1 MKIHD
6 VLDRDPRTARLA
18 NNGQARIVDVADG
31 AAQEELRAEIE
42 TFVCDGQFGDALQR
56 ILDRYLANLGTPK
69 QDSAWVSG
77 FFGSGKSHL
86 LKMLTHLWVDT
97 AFPDG
102 TTARGLVRG
111 GLPDEVQAQLRELDT
126 HAHRAGRSPVAAAG
140 TLLGG
145 SVDHVRHTV
154 LVILLRARGL
164 PAQYPQARFC
174 FWLREQGRLDG
185 VRAAVEAAGKDW
197 LRELNNLYVSPV
209 IAGALIAADAGFAAD
224 VRAARQLLAQQFP
237 PLRTDISTE
246 QFIEAARAA
255 LAPPA
260 DPRPAAPSGA
270 ASTPAAGRRSPRE
283 AAPSGDAAG
292 GSRELPHTVSGA
304 AGESGELP
312 HTVSGADGGSGE
324 LPHTVLVLDEVQQY
338 INEAQDRSA
347 ALTEVAEAV
356 QTQFDSR
363 VMLVG
368 AGQSALSAGAPALMW
383 LRDRFRIAVELTDAD
398 VEAVTRK
405 VLLHK
410 RPSAGPAIEEMFEAH
425 AGEVARHLQGTRIGA
440 RPEDARDRAADYPLL
455 CTRRRFWEACFQ
467 AADAAGSHSQLRSQ
481 LRILH
486 DSLARVAARP
496 LGAVVP
502 AADLFNALAPS
513 LVGTGVLLNELNTR
527 IQKLDD
533 ESAEGRLRRDLCGLV
548 FLIGKL
554 PRQEGTDLGVRANA
568 ATLADLV
575 IDDLTTDSGPRR
587 HAIAGTLASLA
598 KDGVLMRVGAEYR
611 LQTTEGAEWDRAFR
625 ERRQA
630 LTEVEIANRR
640 DQLFAQAVQAVLGEI
655 RPVHGAARLRRKLAL
670 HAGAD
675 PPAASGEAVSVWLRD
690 GWSCGRRHVDAE
702 ARRLGADDP
711 TLHVHLPKKSA
722 DLLRGHVLDA
732 EAARQVLDHYG
743 VPASPEGREARESME
758 SRRAGAEHDRD
769 ALVRDVLR
777 AATVLQG
784 GGTEVFGDGLGEKLR
799 TGAGAS
805 LARLFPRFDDG
816 DHRGWEAAVTRARQ
830 GSDQPLKV
838 VGWDG
843 ATDAHPVA
851 REVLGAIGAGARGT
865 AIHKVLKAA
874 PYGWPQDAADAVLI
888 ALHRAGHLRATRNGQ
903 PIAAGALDQA
913 GVKAA
918 EFRPEKVRLTTSQ
931 RIALRGL
938 FARLGITAKSGEE
951 ESRAPE
957 FLAALEAL
965 AGRAGGPAPLPAPPD
980 TAAMDDLKR
989 LAGPEQLAEI
999 HARKDDLKQRIEDW
1013 TTLAERAEARTPQ
1026 WERAIAFRRH
1036 AEGLPVAAVVG
1047 ADIDAVMEQRSLL
1060 ADTDPVRPIVA
1071 PLAAALREAL
1081 AARHAELTEV
1091 LAAARATLTGD
1102 ATWARLDAAAQA
1114 EIGRR
1119 LGLDAPPPLAVA
1131 TDDDLL
1137 RTLDARSLAAWRSE
1151 IDAVEARTGRALQEA
1166 AERIDAGAPPGGEEA
1181 PDGTSPPDPPRTS
1194 TVDVRRGTLVDE
1206 AAVREWLREQEGK
1219 LMEAVRTGPVIV
1231 R

>member
-1 MKIHD
+1 MKIYE

-18 NNGQARIVDVADG
+18 NNGQARIADVADG
-31 AAQEELRAEIE
+31 AALEELRAELE

-56 ILDRYLANLGTPK
+56 ILDRYLVNLGTPK
-69 QDSAWVSG
+69 QDSTWVSG

-86 LKMLTHLWVDT
+86 LKMLTHLWVNT
-97 AFPDG
+97 PFPDG

-145 SVDHVRHTV
+145 SVDHVRHSV
-154 LVILLRARGL
+154 LSILLRARGL

-174 FWLREQGRLDG
+174 FWLREQGLLAG
-185 VRAAVEAAGKDW
+185 VRGAVEAAGKDW

-209 IAGALIAADAGFAAD
+209 IADAIIAADAGFAAD
-224 VRAARQLLAQQFP
+224 ARAARQLLTQQFP

-246 QFIEAARAA
+246 QFIEAARLA
-255 LAPPA
+255 L
-260 DPRPAAPSGA
+260 SE
-270 ASTPAAGRRSPRE
+270 T
-283 AAPSGDAAG
+283 
-292 GSRELPHTVSGA
+292 
-304 AGESGELP
+304 
-312 HTVSGADGGSGE
+312 GE

-368 AGQSALSAGAPALMW
+368 AGQSALSAGTPALMW

-410 RPSAGPAIEEMFEAH
+410 RPSAGPAIEQMFERH
-425 AGEVARHLQGTRIGA
+425 AGEVARHLQGTRVGS
-440 RPEDARDRAADYPLL
+440 RPEDAHNRVADYPLL

-486 DSLARVAARP
+486 DSLENVADRS
-496 LGAVVP
+496 LGAAIP
-502 AADLFNALAPS
+502 ASDLFNALAPS
-513 LVGTGVLLNELNTR
+513 LVSTGVLLNELNTR

-533 ESAEGRLRRDLCGLV
+533 GSSDEGQLQRDLCGLV

-568 ATLADLV
+568 GTLADLV
-575 IDDLTTDSGPRR
+575 IDDITTDSGPRR
-587 HAIAGTLASLA
+587 HEIAHTLELLA
-598 KDGVLMRVGAEYR
+598 KDGVLMKVGEEYR
-611 LQTTEGAEWDRAFR
+611 LQTTEGAQWDRAFR

-630 LTEVEIANRR
+630 LTEVEIATRR
-640 DQLFAQAVQAVLGEI
+640 DQLFARVVQEVLGEI
-655 RPVHGAARLRRKLAL
+655 KPVQGQARLRRKLAM
-670 HAGAD
+670 HTGTE
-675 PPAASGEAVSVWLRD
+675 PPTANGEVVSVWLRD
-690 GWSCGRRHVDAE
+690 GWSCGRNDVENE

-711 TLHVHLPKKSA
+711 TLHIHLPKKSA
-722 DLLRGHVLDA
+722 DLLRGHILDV

-743 VPASPEGREARESME
+743 VPASPEGREARESMA
-758 SRRAGAEHDRD
+758 SRHAGAAQDRD
-769 ALVRDVLR
+769 AIVRDVLR

-784 GGTEVFGDGLGEKLR
+784 GGTETFGEGLSEKLR
-799 TGAGAS
+799 TGAEAS

-816 DHRGWEAAVTRARQ
+816 DHRGWDAAVTRARQ
-830 GSDQPLKV
+830 GADQPLKV

-851 REVLGAIGAGARGT
+851 KEVLGAIGPGARGT
-865 AIHKVLKAA
+865 AIHKALKAA
-874 PYGWPQDAADAVLI
+874 PYGWPQDAVDAVLI

-903 PIAAGALDQA
+903 PVIAGALDQA
-913 GVKAA
+913 GIKTA

-938 FARLGITAKSGEE
+938 FGRLGVNTKSGEE
-951 ESRAPE
+951 ENRAPE
-957 FLAALEAL
+957 FLGALIKL
-965 AGRAGGPAPLPAPPD
+965 ASRAGGPAPLPPVPD
-980 TAAMDDLKR
+980 AATIDDFKR
-989 LAGPEQLAEI
+989 LAGSEQLAEI
-999 HARKDDLKQRIEDW
+999 HARKDDLEQRIEEW
-1013 TTLAERAEARTPQ
+1013 TSLAERAEARMPA
-1026 WERAIAFRRH
+1026 WKLVRALYGH
-1036 AEGLPVAAVVG
+1036 ANGLPVAAGVG
-1047 ADIDAVMEQRSLL
+1047 ADMDAVVAQRSLL
-1060 ADTDPVRPIVA
+1060 AETDHVRPIVA
-1071 PLAAALREAL
+1071 TLAGALRAVLVEKHQELTGAIE
-1081 AARHAELTEV
+1081 AARTT
-1091 LAAARATLTGD
+1091 LAGD
-1102 ATWARLDAAAQA
+1102 ATWARLDAAAQD
-1114 EIGRR
+1114 EIRRR
-1119 LGLDAPPPLAVA
+1119 LGLDAPPALNVA
-1131 TDDDLL
+1131 TDGDLL

-1151 IDAVEARTGRALQEA
+1151 IDAVDTRVGQALQEA
-1166 AERIDAGAPPGGEEA
+1166 AKQIDADKPPGSGDA
-1181 PDGTSPPDPPRTS
+1181 AAGASPPTPPRTI
-1194 TVDVRRGTLVDE
+1194 TVQVRRGTLPDE
-1206 AAVREWLREQEGK
+1206 AAVREWLREQEQK
-1219 LMEAVRTGPVIV
+1219 LNEAVRHGPVIV

>member
-1 MKIHD
+1 MKIHE

-18 NNGQARIVDVADG
+18 NNGQARIADVAD
-31 AAQEELRAEIE
+31 AAALEELRAELE

-86 LKMLTHLWVDT
+86 LKMLTHLWVNT
-97 AFPDG
+97 PFPDG
-102 TTARGLVRG
+102 TNARGLVRG

-145 SVDHVRHTV
+145 SVDHVRHSV
-154 LVILLRARGL
+154 LSILLRARGL
-164 PAQYPQARFC
+164 PALYPLARFC
-174 FWLREQGRLDG
+174 FWLREQGLLDG

-209 IAGALIAADAGFAAD
+209 IADAIVAADAGFAAD
-224 VRAARQLLAQQFP
+224 GKAARQLLTQQFP

-246 QFIEAARAA
+246 QFIEAARLA
-255 LAPPA
+255 L
-260 DPRPAAPSGA
+260 S
-270 ASTPAAGRRSPRE
+270 E
-283 AAPSGDAAG
+283 N
-292 GSRELPHTVSGA
+292 
-304 AGESGELP
+304 
-312 HTVSGADGGSGE
+312 GE

-368 AGQSALSAGAPALMW
+368 AGQSALSAGTPALMW

-410 RPSAGPAIEEMFEAH
+410 RPSAGPAIEQMFERH
-425 AGEVARHLQGTRIGA
+425 AGEVARHLQGTRVGS
-440 RPEDARDRAADYPLL
+440 RPEDAHNRVADYPLL

-486 DSLARVAARP
+486 DSLENVADRL
-496 LGAVVP
+496 LGAAIP
-502 AADLFNALAPS
+502 ASDLFNALAPS
-513 LVGTGVLLNELNTR
+513 LVGTGVLPNELNTR

-533 ESAEGRLRRDLCGLV
+533 GSDEGQLQRDLCGLV

-568 ATLADLV
+568 GTLADLV
-575 IDDLTTDSGPRR
+575 IDDITADTGTRR
-587 HAIAGTLASLA
+587 HEIVHTLELLA
-598 KDGVLMRVGAEYR
+598 KDGVLMKVGEEYR

-630 LTEVEIANRR
+630 LTEVEIATRR
-640 DQLFAQAVQAVLGEI
+640 DQLFAQAVQEVLGGI
-655 RPVHGAARLRRKLAL
+655 KPVQGQAKLRRKLAM
-670 HAGAD
+670 HTGTE
-675 PPAASGEAVSVWLRD
+675 PPTANGEVVSVWLRD
-690 GWSCGRRHVDAE
+690 GWSCGRKDVENE

-711 TLHVHLPKKSA
+711 TLHVHLPKKSG
-722 DLLRGHVLDA
+722 DLLRGHILDV
-732 EAARQVLDHYG
+732 EAARQVFDHYG
-743 VPASPEGREARESME
+743 VPASPEGREAREGMA
-758 SRRAGAEHDRD
+758 SRHAGAAQDRD
-769 ALVRDVLR
+769 GIVRDVLR

-784 GGTEVFGDGLGEKLR
+784 GGTETFGEGLGEKLK
-799 TGAGAS
+799 TGTDVS

-816 DHRGWEAAVTRARQ
+816 DHRGWDAAVTRARQ

-838 VGWDG
+838 VGWDD
-843 ATDAHPVA
+843 ATDGHPVA
-851 REVLGAIGAGARGT
+851 KEVLGTVGAGARGT

-874 PYGWPQDAADAVLI
+874 PYGWPQDAVDAVLI

-903 PIAAGALDQA
+903 PVAAGALDQA
-913 GVKAA
+913 GIKAA

-931 RIALRGL
+931 RIGLRGL
-938 FARLGITAKSGEE
+938 FGRLGVNTKSGEE
-951 ESRAPE
+951 ENRAPA
-957 FLAALEAL
+957 FLGALEEL
-965 AGRAGGPAPLPAPPD
+965 AGRAGGPAPLPPAPETTVIED
-980 TAAMDDLKR
+980 MKR
-989 LAGPEQLAEI
+989 LAGAEQLADI
-999 HARKDDLKQRIEDW
+999 HARKDELERWIEDW
-1013 TTLAERAEARTPQ
+1013 NTLAERADARTPA
-1026 WERAIAFRRH
+1026 WERALAFRRQ
-1036 AEGLPVAAVVG
+1036 AGGLPAAANVG
-1047 ADIDAVMEQRSLL
+1047 ADMDAVVAQRSLL
-1060 ADTDPVRPIVA
+1060 AETDQVRPIIGA
-1071 PLAAALREAL
+1071 LATALRAALVEK
-1081 AARHAELTEV
+1081 HGELTGAIE
-1091 LAAARATLTGD
+1091 AAGATLAND
-1102 ATWARLDAAAQA
+1102 ATWARLDAVAQD
-1114 EIGRR
+1114 EIRRR
-1119 LGLDAPPPLAVA
+1119 LGLEAPMSLAVA
-1131 TDDDLL
+1131 TDNDLL
-1137 RTLDARSLAAWRSE
+1137 HTLDARPLTAWWSE
-1151 IDAVEARTGRALQEA
+1151 IDAVEARTGRALQA
-1166 AERIDAGAPPGGEEA
+1166 AAKRIDADTPPGDGEA
-1181 PDGTSPPDPPRTS
+1181 TDGTSPPTPPRTT

>member
-1 MKIHD
+1 MKIHE
-6 VLDRDPRTARLA
+6 VLDRDPRTTRLA
-18 NNGQARIVDVADG
+18 NNGQARIVDVAD
-31 AAQEELRAEIE
+31 APALEELRAELE

-86 LKMLTHLWVDT
+86 LKMLTHLWVNT
-97 AFPDG
+97 PFPDG
-102 TTARGLVRG
+102 TTARSLVRG

-145 SVDHVRHTV
+145 SVDHVRHSV
-154 LVILLRARGL
+154 LSILLRARGL
-164 PAQYPQARFC
+164 PALYPLARFC
-174 FWLREQGRLDG
+174 FWLREQGLLDG

-209 IAGALIAADAGFAAD
+209 IADAIVAADAGFAAD
-224 VRAARQLLAQQFP
+224 GKAARQLLTRQFP

-246 QFIEAARAA
+246 QFIEAARLA
-255 LAPPA
+255 L
-260 DPRPAAPSGA
+260 S
-270 ASTPAAGRRSPRE
+270 E
-283 AAPSGDAAG
+283 N
-292 GSRELPHTVSGA
+292 
-304 AGESGELP
+304 
-312 HTVSGADGGSGE
+312 GE

-356 QTQFDSR
+356 QTQFYSR

-368 AGQSALSAGAPALMW
+368 AGQSALSAGTPALMW

-410 RPSAGPAIEEMFEAH
+410 RPSAGPAIEEMFERH
-425 AGEVARHLQGTRIGA
+425 AGEVARHLQGTRVGS
-440 RPEDARDRAADYPLL
+440 RPEDTHIRVADYPLL

-486 DSLARVAARP
+486 DSLENVAHRS
-496 LGAVVP
+496 LGAAIP
-502 AADLFNALAPS
+502 ASDLFSALAPS
-513 LVGTGVLLNELNTR
+513 LVSTGVLPNELNTR
-527 IQKLDD
+527 IQKLD
-533 ESAEGRLRRDLCGLV
+533 EGSSNGGPLQRDLCGLV

-568 ATLADLV
+568 GTLADLV
-575 IDDLTTDSGPRR
+575 IDDITTDSGTRR
-587 HAIAGTLASLA
+587 HEIAHTLELLV
-598 KDGVLMRVGAEYR
+598 KDGVLMKVGEEYR

-630 LTEVEIANRR
+630 LTEVEIATRR
-640 DQLFAQAVQAVLGEI
+640 DQLFAHAVLEVLGGI
-655 RPVHGAARLRRKLAL
+655 KPVQGQAKLRRKLAM
-670 HAGAD
+670 HTGTEP
-675 PPAASGEAVSVWLRD
+675 PPANGEVVSIWLRD
-690 GWSCGRRHVDAE
+690 GWSCGRNDVENE

-722 DLLRGHVLDA
+722 DLLRGHILDV

-758 SRRAGAEHDRD
+758 SRRAGAAQDRD
-769 ALVRDVLR
+769 AIVSDVLR

-784 GGTEVFGDGLGEKLR
+784 GGSEVFGEGLGEKLR
-799 TGAGAS
+799 TGADAS

-816 DHRGWEAAVTRARQ
+816 DHRGWESAVTRARQ

-843 ATDAHPVA
+843 ATDGHPVA
-851 REVLGAIGAGARGT
+851 KEVLGTVGAGARGT
-865 AIHKVLKAA
+865 ALHKLLKAA
-874 PYGWPQDAADAVLI
+874 PYGWPQDAVDAVLI

-903 PIAAGALDQA
+903 PVAAGALDQA
-913 GVKAA
+913 GIKAA
-918 EFRPEKVRLTTSQ
+918 EFRPEKVRLTTGQ

-938 FARLGITAKSGEE
+938 FGKLGVNTKSGEE
-951 ESRAPE
+951 ENRAPE
-957 FLAALEAL
+957 FLGALGVL
-965 AGRAGGPAPLPAPPD
+965 AGRAGGPAPLPPAPD
-980 TAAMDDLKR
+980 TTVIEDMKR
-989 LAGPEQLAEI
+989 LAGPEQLAAI
-999 HARKDDLKQRIEDW
+999 HARKGELERRIEDW
-1013 TTLAERAEARTPQ
+1013 NTLAERAEVRMPGWKLAL
-1026 WERAIAFRRH
+1026 AFRRQ
-1036 AEGLPVAAVVG
+1036 ADGLPVAASVG
-1047 ADIDAVMEQRSLL
+1047 ADIDAIAAHRSLL
-1060 ADTDPVRPIVA
+1060 TGNDPVGPIVA
-1071 PLAAALREAL
+1071 TLAAALREAL
-1081 AARHAELTEV
+1081 VGKHKDLTGAIETAGAA
-1091 LAAARATLTGD
+1091 LAGD
-1102 ATWARLDAAAQA
+1102 ATWLGLDTTAQA
-1114 EIGRR
+1114 EIRRR
-1119 LGLDAPPPLAVA
+1119 LGLDAPPPLNVA
-1131 TDDDLL
+1131 TDRDLL

-1151 IDAVEARTGRALQEA
+1151 IDAVDTRVGRALQEA
-1166 AERIDAGAPPGGEEA
+1166 AERIDASTPPGGTDA
-1181 PDGTSPPDPPRTS
+1181 TGDTNPPTPPRT
-1194 TVDVRRGTLVDE
+1194 TTIHVRRGTLPDE
-1206 AAVREWLREQEGK
+1206 PAVREWLREQEQR
-1219 LMEAVRTGPVIV
+1219 LNDAVRHGPVIV

>member
-1 MKIHD
+1 MKIHE

-18 NNGQARIVDVADG
+18 NKGQARIVDTADES
-31 AAQEELRAEIE
+31 AREELRAEIE

-56 ILDRYLANLGTPK
+56 ILDRYLANLNTPK

-86 LKMLTHLWVDT
+86 LKMLTHLWVNT
-97 AFPDG
+97 PFPDG

-126 HAHRAGRSPVAAAG
+126 HGHRAGQSPVAAAG

-145 SVDHVRHTV
+145 SVDHVRHSV
-154 LVILLRARGL
+154 LSILLRARGL
-164 PAQYPQARFC
+164 PALYPLARFC
-174 FWLREQGRLDG
+174 FWLREQGLLDG

-209 IAGALIAADAGFAAD
+209 IADAIVAADAGFAAD
-224 VRAARQLLAQQFP
+224 GKAARQLLTQQFP
-237 PLRTDISTE
+237 PLKTDISTE
-246 QFIEAARAA
+246 QFIEVARLA
-255 LAPPA
+255 L
-260 DPRPAAPSGA
+260 S
-270 ASTPAAGRRSPRE
+270 E
-283 AAPSGDAAG
+283 
-292 GSRELPHTVSGA
+292 
-304 AGESGELP
+304 
-312 HTVSGADGGSGE
+312 SGE

-368 AGQSALSAGAPALMW
+368 AGQSALSAGTPALMW

-410 RPSAGPAIEEMFEAH
+410 RPSAGPAIEQMFERH
-425 AGEVARHLQGTRIGA
+425 AGEVARHLQGTRVGS
-440 RPEDARDRAADYPLL
+440 RPEDVHNRVADYPLL

-486 DSLARVAARP
+486 DSLENVADRS
-496 LGAVVP
+496 LGAAIP
-502 AADLFNALAPS
+502 ASDLFNALAPS
-513 LVGTGVLLNELNTR
+513 LVSTGVLLNELNTR
-527 IQKLDD
+527 IQKLGDGTSD
-533 ESAEGRLRRDLCGLV
+533 EGQLQRDLCGLV

-568 ATLADLV
+568 GTLADLV
-575 IDDLTTDSGPRR
+575 LDDIATDSGPRR
-587 HAIAGTLASLA
+587 HAIAHTLELLA
-598 KDGVLMRVGAEYR
+598 RDGVLMKVGEEYR

-630 LTEVEIANRR
+630 LTEVEIATRR
-640 DQLFAQAVQAVLGEI
+640 DQLFARAVQEVLGEI
-655 RPVHGAARLRRKLAL
+655 KPAQGQARLRRKLAM
-670 HAGAD
+670 HGGTE
-675 PPAASGEAVSVWLRD
+675 PPTANGEVVSVWVRD
-690 GWSCGRRHVDAE
+690 GWSCARNDVENE

-722 DLLRGHVLDA
+722 ELLRGHILDV

-743 VPASPEGREARESME
+743 VPASPEGREARESMA
-758 SRRAGAEHDRD
+758 SRHAGAAQDRD
-769 ALVRDVLR
+769 AIVRDVLR

-784 GGTEVFGDGLGEKLR
+784 GGTETFGESLSEKLR

-816 DHRGWEAAVTRARQ
+816 DHRGWDAAVTRARQ

-843 ATDAHPVA
+843 ATDGHPVA
-851 REVLGAIGAGARGT
+851 KEVLGAVGAGARGT

-874 PYGWPQDAADAVLI
+874 PYGWPQDAVDAVLI

-903 PIAAGALDQA
+903 PVIAGALDQA
-913 GVKAA
+913 GIKTA

-938 FARLGITAKSGEE
+938 FGRLGVNTKSGEE
-951 ESRAPE
+951 ENRGPE
-957 FLAALEAL
+957 FLGALVEL
-965 AGRAGGPAPLPAPPD
+965 AGRAGGSAPLPPAPD
-980 TAAMDDLKR
+980 TTVIEDMKR
-989 LAGPEQLAEI
+989 LAGSEQLAEI
-999 HARKDDLKQRIEDW
+999 HARKDELEQRIEEW
-1013 TTLAERAEARTPQ
+1013 TSLAERAEARMPA
-1026 WERAIAFRRH
+1026 WKLALAFRRH
-1036 AEGLPVAAVVG
+1036 ADGLPVTTSVG
-1047 ADIDAVMEQRSLL
+1047 ADIDAIKAQRSLL
-1060 ADTDPVRPIVA
+1060 TGTDHVGPIVGT
-1071 PLAAALREAL
+1071 LAAALREAL
-1081 AARHAELTEV
+1081 VEEHRELTGAIES
-1091 LAAARATLTGD
+1091 ARATLAGD
-1102 ATWARLDAAAQA
+1102 VTWAKLDAPAQA
-1114 EIGRR
+1114 EICRR
-1119 LGLDAPPPLAVA
+1119 LGLDAPPALNVA
-1131 TDDDLL
+1131 TDGDLL

-1151 IDAVEARTGRALQEA
+1151 IDAVEVRTGRALQEA
-1166 AERIDAGAPPGGEEA
+1166 AKRIDADTPPGSGEA
-1181 PDGTSPPDPPRTS
+1181 TDGTSPPTPPRT
-1194 TVDVRRGTLVDE
+1194 TTIHVRRGTLPDE
-1206 AAVREWLREQEGK
+1206 ASVREWLREQEER
-1219 LMEAVRTGPVIV
+1219 LSDAVRHGPVIV

>member
-1 MKIHD
+1 MKVYE
-6 VLDRDPRTARLA
+6 VLDRDPRTTRLA
-18 NNGQARIVDVADG
+18 NNGQARIADVADG
-31 AAQEELRAEIE
+31 PALEELRAELE

-86 LKMLTHLWVDT
+86 LKMLTHLWVNT
-97 AFPDG
+97 PFADG

-126 HAHRAGRSPVAAAG
+126 HAQRAGRSPLAAAG

-145 SVDHVRHTV
+145 SVDHVRHSV
-154 LVILLRARGL
+154 LSILLRARGL

-174 FWLREQGRLDG
+174 FWLREQGLLNG
-185 VRAAVEAAGKDW
+185 VRAAVQAAGKDW

-209 IAGALIAADAGFAAD
+209 IAGAIIVADASFATD
-224 VRAARQLLAQQFP
+224 VKAARQLLTQQFP
-237 PLRTDISTE
+237 PLKTDISTE
-246 QFIEAARAA
+246 QFIEAARLA
-255 LAPPA
+255 L
-260 DPRPAAPSGA
+260 S
-270 ASTPAAGRRSPRE
+270 E
-283 AAPSGDAAG
+283 N
-292 GSRELPHTVSGA
+292 
-304 AGESGELP
+304 
-312 HTVSGADGGSGE
+312 GE

-368 AGQSALSAGAPALMW
+368 AGQSALSAGTPALMW

-410 RPSAGPAIEEMFEAH
+410 RPRAGPAIEQMFEMH
-425 AGEVARHLQGTRIGA
+425 AGEVARHLQGTRVGS
-440 RPEDARDRAADYPLL
+440 RPEDAHNRVADYPLL
-455 CTRRRFWEACFQ
+455 CARRRFWEACFQ

-486 DSLARVAARP
+486 DSLENVADRS
-496 LGAVVP
+496 LGAAIP
-502 AADLFNALAPS
+502 ASDLFNALAPS
-513 LVGTGVLLNELNTR
+513 LVSTGVLLNEINTR

-533 ESAEGRLRRDLCGLV
+533 GNDDRQLRRDLCGLV

-568 ATLADLV
+568 VTLADLV
-575 IDDLTTDSGPRR
+575 IEDITTDSGPRR
-587 HAIAGTLASLA
+587 HEIAHSLELLA
-598 KDGVLMRVGAEYR
+598 KDGVLMKVGEEYR

-630 LTEVEIANRR
+630 LTEVEIATRR
-640 DQLFAQAVQAVLGEI
+640 DQLFAQAVQGVLGEI
-655 RPVHGAARLRRKLAL
+655 KPVQGQARLRRKLAM
-670 HAGAD
+670 HAGTEP
-675 PPAASGEAVSVWLRD
+675 PPANGEVVSVWMRD
-690 GWSCGRRHVDAE
+690 GWSCGRKDVENE

-722 DLLRGHVLDA
+722 DLLRGHVLDV

-758 SRRAGAEHDRD
+758 SRRVGAAQDRD
-769 ALVRDVLR
+769 AIVRDVLR

-784 GGTEVFGDGLGEKLR
+784 GGTETFGEGLSEKLR
-799 TGAGAS
+799 TGAVAS

-843 ATDAHPVA
+843 ATDGDPVA
-851 REVLGAIGAGARGT
+851 REVLGTIGAGARGT

-874 PYGWPQDAADAVLI
+874 PYGWPQDAIDAVLI

-903 PIAAGALDQA
+903 PVAAGALDQA
-913 GVKAA
+913 GIKAA

-938 FARLGITAKSGEE
+938 FGRLAITTKSGEE
-951 ESRAPE
+951 ENRAPE
-957 FLAALEAL
+957 FLGALEDL
-965 AGRAGGPAPLPAPPD
+965 AGRTGGPAPLPSVPD
-980 TAAMDDLKR
+980 TAVIEDMQR

-999 HARKDDLKQRIEDW
+999 HARKGELEQRIEDW
-1013 TTLAERAEARTPQ
+1013 TTLAERAEARMPG
-1026 WERAIAFRRH
+1026 WRLAIAFRRH
-1036 AEGLPVAAVVG
+1036 ADGLPVAAGLG
-1047 ADIDAVMEQRSLL
+1047 ADIDAIVAQRSLL
-1060 ADTDPVRPIVA
+1060 SETNQVGPIVA
-1071 PLAAALREAL
+1071 TLAAALREAL
-1081 AARHAELTEV
+1081 VEKHKDLTRATETAGAT
-1091 LAAARATLTGD
+1091 LAAD
-1102 ATWARLDAAAQA
+1102 ATWSRLDATAQA
-1114 EIGRR
+1114 EICRR
-1119 LGLDAPPPLAVA
+1119 LDLDAPPPLNVA
-1131 TDDDLL
+1131 MDGDLL

-1151 IDAVEARTGRALQEA
+1151 IDAVAERVARALEEA
-1166 AERIDAGAPPGGEEA
+1166 ASRLQAC
-1181 PDGTSPPDPPRTS
+1181 DPQRRTT
-1194 TVDVRRGTLVDE
+1194 TVEVRRGTLADE
-1206 AAVREWLREQEGK
+1206 TAVRHWLAEQEGK
-1219 LMEAVRTGPVIV
+1219 LLEAVRTGPVIV

>member
-1 MKIHD
+1 MKIYE
-6 VLDRDPRTARLA
+6 VLDRDPRTGRLA

-31 AAQEELRAEIE
+31 AALEELRAELE

-86 LKMLTHLWVDT
+86 LKMLTHLWMNT
-97 AFPDG
+97 KFSDG
-102 TTARGLVRG
+102 TTARSLVRG
-111 GLPDEVQAQLRELDT
+111 GLPEEVQAQLRELDI
-126 HAHRAGRSPVAAAG
+126 HAHRAGRHPVAAAG

-154 LVILLRARGL
+154 LSILLRARGL
-164 PAQYPQARFC
+164 PTQYPQARFC
-174 FWLREQGRLDG
+174 FWLRERKLLDG

-209 IAGALIAADAGFAAD
+209 IADALIAADPSFAAD
-224 VRAARQLLAQQFP
+224 VKAARQLLTQQFP

-246 QFIEAARAA
+246 QFIEAARLA
-255 LAPPA
+255 L
-260 DPRPAAPSGA
+260 S
-270 ASTPAAGRRSPRE
+270 E
-283 AAPSGDAAG
+283 N
-292 GSRELPHTVSGA
+292 
-304 AGESGELP
+304 
-312 HTVSGADGGSGE
+312 GE

-368 AGQSALSAGAPALMW
+368 AGQSALSAGTPALMW

-410 RPSAGPAIEEMFEAH
+410 RPSAGPAIEQMFERH
-425 AGEVARHLQGTRIGA
+425 AGEVARHLQGTRVGS
-440 RPEDARDRAADYPLL
+440 RPEDAHNRIADYPLL

-486 DSLARVAARP
+486 DSLENVADRS
-496 LGAVVP
+496 LGAAIP
-502 AADLFNALAPS
+502 ASDLFNALAPS

-533 ESAEGRLRRDLCGLV
+533 GSSDVGQLQRDLCGLV

-568 ATLADLV
+568 GTLADLV
-575 IDDLTTDSGPRR
+575 LDDIATDSGPRR
-587 HAIAGTLASLA
+587 HEIAHTLELLA
-598 KDGVLMRVGAEYR
+598 KDGVLMKVGEEYR

-630 LTEVEIANRR
+630 LTEVEIATRR
-640 DQLFAQAVQAVLGEI
+640 DQLFVQVVQKVLGEI
-655 RPVHGAARLRRKLAL
+655 KPMQGQARLRRKLAM
-670 HAGAD
+670 HTGTE
-675 PPAASGEAVSVWLRD
+675 PPTANGEVVSVWLRD
-690 GWSCGRRHVDAE
+690 GWSCGRNDVENE

-722 DLLRGHVLDA
+722 DLLRGHVLDV

-743 VPASPEGREARESME
+743 VPASPEGREARESMA
-758 SRRAGAEHDRD
+758 SRHAGAAHERD
-769 ALVRDVLR
+769 AIVRDVLR

-784 GGTEVFGDGLGEKLR
+784 GGTEIFGDGLSEKVR

-851 REVLGAIGAGARGT
+851 KEVLGAIGAGARGT
-865 AIHKVLKAA
+865 AIHKALKAA
-874 PYGWPQDAADAVLI
+874 PYGWPQDAIDAVLV
-888 ALHRAGHLRATRNGQ
+888 ALHQVGHLRATRNGQ
-903 PIAAGALDQA
+903 SVSAGALDQA

-918 EFRPEKVRLTTSQ
+918 EFRPEKVRLTTGQ

-938 FARLGITAKSGEE
+938 FGKLATNTKSGEE
-951 ESRAPE
+951 EHRAPE
-957 FLAALEAL
+957 FLGALEQL
-965 AGRAGGPAPLPAPPD
+965 ASRAGGPAPLPPAPD
-980 TAAMDDLKR
+980 TTTIEDLER

-999 HARKDDLKQRIEDW
+999 HARKDELERWIEDW
-1013 TTLAERAEARTPQ
+1013 TALAERAEARMPGWQ
-1026 WERAIAFRRH
+1026 RALAFRRH
-1036 AEGLPVAAVVG
+1036 ADGLPVSAGVG
-1047 ADIDAVMEQRSLL
+1047 ADIDAITAQRSLL
-1060 ADTDPVRPIVA
+1060 TATDQVGPIVA
-1071 PLAAALREAL
+1071 VLAAALRAAL
-1081 AARHAELTEV
+1081 VEKYKDLTE
-1091 LAAARATLTGD
+1091 ATETAGATLAGD
-1102 ATWARLDAAAQA
+1102 ATWSRLDPTAQA
-1114 EIGRR
+1114 EICRR
-1119 LGLDAPPPLAVA
+1119 LGLDAPPALNVA
-1131 TDDDLL
+1131 TDGDLL
-1137 RTLDARSLAAWRSE
+1137 RALDARSLAAWRSE
-1151 IDAVEARTGRALQEA
+1151 IDAVDTRSGRALQEA
-1166 AERIDAGAPPGGEEA
+1166 AERIDANMPPGGA
-1181 PDGTSPPDPPRTS
+1181 DPTDDTSPPTPPRT
-1194 TVDVRRGTLVDE
+1194 TTIHMRRGTLPDE
-1206 AAVREWLREQEGK
+1206 AAVREWLREQEEI
-1219 LMEAVRTGPVIV
+1219 LSDAVRHGPVIV

>member
-1 MKIHD
+1 MKIHE

-31 AAQEELRAEIE
+31 PALEELRAELE

-86 LKMLTHLWVDT
+86 LKMLTHLWVNT
-97 AFPDG
+97 PFADG

-126 HAHRAGRSPVAAAG
+126 HAHRAGRPPVAAAG

-154 LVILLRARGL
+154 LSILLRARGL

-174 FWLREQGRLDG
+174 FWLREQGLLDG

-224 VRAARQLLAQQFP
+224 VKAARQLLAQQFP

-255 LAPPA
+255 LATPA
-260 DPRPAAPSGA
+260 NHRPAAPPGA
-270 ASTPAAGRRSPRE
+270 GS
-283 AAPSGDAAG
+283 APT
-292 GSRELPHTVSGA
+292 GSRRFPRKTAPPGD
-304 AGESGELP
+304 
-312 HTVSGADGGSGE
+312 ADGGTGE

-338 INEAQDRSA
+338 VNEAQDRSA

-368 AGQSALSAGAPALMW
+368 AGQSALSAGVPALTW

-440 RPEDARDRAADYPLL
+440 RPEDARNRVADYPLL

-486 DSLARVAARP
+486 DSLENVAERT

-513 LVGTGVLLNELNTR
+513 LVGTGVLLNEINTR
-527 IQKLDD
+527 IRKLDD
-533 ESAEGRLRRDLCGLV
+533 GSAEGPLRRDLCGLV

-554 PRQEGTDLGVRANA
+554 PRQEGVDLGVRANA

-575 IDDLTTDSGPRR
+575 IDDVATDSGPRR
-587 HAIAGTLASLA
+587 HAIAGTLAALA
-598 KDGVLMRVGAEYR
+598 KDGVLMQVGEEYR

-630 LTEVEIANRR
+630 LTEVEIATRR
-640 DQLFAQAVQAVLGEI
+640 DQLFARAVQEVLGDI
-655 RPVHGAARLRRKLAL
+655 RPVQGQARLRRKLAL
-670 HAGAD
+670 HAGAEP
-675 PPAASGEAVSVWLRD
+675 PPANGEAVGVWLRD
-690 GWSCGRRHVDAE
+690 GWSCGRQDVDAE
-702 ARRLGADDP
+702 ARRLGAGDP

-722 DLLRGHVLDA
+722 ELLRGHLLDA
-732 EAARQVLDHYG
+732 EAARQVLDHHG

-769 ALVRDVLR
+769 AIVRDVLR

-784 GGTEVFGDGLGEKLR
+784 GGTELFGDGLGEKLR

-851 REVLGAIGAGARGT
+851 REVLGTVGAGARGT

-874 PYGWPQDAADAVLI
+874 PYGWPQDAVDAVLI

-903 PIAAGALDQA
+903 PVAAGALDQA
-913 GVKAA
+913 GIKAA
-918 EFRPEKVRLTTSQ
+918 EFRPEKVRLTTGQ

-938 FARLGITAKSGEE
+938 FEKLGINAKSGEE
-951 ESRAPE
+951 EHRAPE
-957 FLAALEAL
+957 FLAALDAL
-965 AGRAGGPAPLPAPPD
+965 AGRAGGPAPLPPAPDAVPI
-980 TAAMDDLKR
+980 DDLKR
-989 LAGPEQLAEI
+989 LAGAEQLAEI
-999 HARKDDLKQRIEDW
+999 HARKDELGQWIEDW
-1013 TTLAERAEARTPQ
+1013 TLLAERAGARKPA
-1026 WERAIAFRRH
+1026 WELALAFRRH
-1036 AEGLPVAAVVG
+1036 AEGLPAAAGAG
-1047 ADIDAVMEQRSLL
+1047 ADIDAVAAQRSLL
-1060 ADTDPVRPIVA
+1060 AETDHVRPIVA
-1071 PLAAALREAL
+1071 TLAGALRAVLVDRHRELTGAIAAAG
-1081 AARHAELTEV
+1081 
-1091 LAAARATLTGD
+1091 ATLAGD
-1102 ATWARLDAAAQA
+1102 ATWARLDATAQDG
-1114 EIGRR
+1114 IRRR

-1131 TDDDLL
+1131 TDRDLL
-1137 RTLDARSLAAWRSE
+1137 RALEARSLAAWRSE
-1151 IDAVEARTGRALQEA
+1151 IDAVEVRIGQALQEA
-1166 AERIDAGAPPGGEEA
+1166 AARLDAGTLPGGGEA
-1181 PDGTSPPDPPRTS
+1181 TDGASPPPPPRTT
-1194 TVDVRRGTLVDE
+1194 TVHVRRGTLPDE
-1206 AAVREWLREQEGK
+1206 AAVREWLREQEEK
-1219 LMEAVRTGPVIV
+1219 LSAAVRRGPVIV